1 MLHKYT
7 FTETL
12 CLISVFSLFSIV
24 TFPNGGCASQDASR
38 NGTCYT
44 SEECLEKSGTVSGNC
59 AAGYAI
65 LNITFFFD
73 MWGISF
79 TQESKQ
85 SWVYFRK
92 KYRTKF

>member
-1 MLHKYT
+1 MLHKCT
-7 FTETL
+7 LTETL
-12 CLISVFSLFSIV
+12 RPISVFSLFSIV

-59 AAGYAI
+59 AAGYAN
-65 LNITFFFD
+65 LNIIIFFFE

-79 TQESKQ
+79 TRESKQ
-85 SWVYFRK
+85 SWVSLK
-92 KYRTKF
+92 EI